1 MKFPLTLSL
10 MATALASTVFFG
22 ESAIALPAPT
32 PLQIALSDAKATE
45 TPMLFVENGVG
56 GASVLWRVSG
66 EDDDDDDDDEYN
78 DCDDEDE
85 YENDD
90 DCINQTTMPS
100 GPATAPSNG
109 LFTTG
114 TVPQVTSN

>member
-10 MATALASTVFFG
+10 MATALGSTVFG
-22 ESAIALPAPT
+22 ESAIALPAST
-32 PLQIALSDAKATE
+32 PLQIALSDTQATE
-45 TPMLFVENGVG
+45 TPMVFVENGVG

-66 EDDDDDDDDEYN
+66 DDDDERDDDQYN

-90 DCINQTTMPS
+90 DCINHAIMPS
-100 GPATAPSNG
+100 GSVTPPSNG

-114 TVPQVTSN
+114 TVPQVNSN

>member
-10 MATALASTVFFG
+10 MATALGSTAFLG
-22 ESAIALPAPT
+22 DSAIAMPAST
-32 PLQIALSDAKATE
+32 PLQIAMSDTQATE
-45 TPMLFVENGVG
+45 TPMVFVENGVG

-66 EDDDDDDDDEYN
+66 DDDDDDDEYD

-85 YENDD
+85 YENED
-90 DCINQTTMPS
+90 DCFDQATLPS
-100 GPATAPSNG
+100 APVTPPSNG

-114 TVPQVTSN
+114 TVPQVNSN